1 MVIDTN
7 TILYILGAI
16 VLVTVILAVYQEI
29 RLRRLLRGKN
39 AATLEDTM
47 LELMKEIETLKTAR
61 REIENYLKIAERR
74 LRRAISGVGMIRFNP
89 FKGTSGSNQSFSA
102 AFLNEEGNGVV
113 LSSLYSRDRVSVFAK
128 PIKERASEYE
138 LTEEEKEAIA
148 KTSEGR

>member
-1 MVIDTN
+1 MIIDTN

>member
-1 MVIDTN
+1 MIVDTN

-16 VLVTVILAVYQEI
+16 VLVIVAAAIYQEV

-47 LELMKEIETLKTAR
+47 LELMKEIEALKTAR
-61 REIENYLKIAERR
+61 RDIESYLKIAEKR

-102 AFLNEEGNGVV
+102 AFLSEEGNGVV
-113 LSSLYSRDRVSVFAK
+113 LSSIYSRERVSVFAK
-128 PIKERASEYE
+128 PVKERSSEYE

-148 KTSEGR
+148 KTSNGR

>member
-102 AFLNEEGNGVV
+102 AFLNEEGDGVV